1 MKRRIKAWFD
11 EAEYTALRQA
21 VEIYST
27 AADKVFKD
35 NINASLVQQTLAS
48 LEDKL
53 CKVEVMY
60 DDER

>member
-11 EAEYTALRQA
+11 EAEYYALRQA

-27 AADKVFKD
+27 AADKIFKD
-35 NINASLVQQTLAS
+35 NIYASLVKQTLAS

-53 CKVEVMY
+53 CKVEVEY